1 VSKILKLILLF
12 ILITSCSLDKKTG
25 FWSKPEKIKKN
36 ENYIV
41 EELFKD
47 EEKFNREFNPNFKI
61 KLSKNLEQKKIN
73 NLTNNNGKINY
84 HGKLKTLS
92 KFKYSKIDNFDKF
105 EPDIIF
111 NKKNIIFFDNKGT
124 VLKFDEHSKLLWK
137 KNYYNKSQKK
147 VGPLLNLASDKNY
160 LIVTDNMANYY
171 AININNGNLLWTKK
185 NSAPFNSQIKIYKNK
200 FYTVDFQNVLRC
212 YSLKDGLE
220 LWNVKTES
228 SFIKSQKKLSLII
241 SDEKVVFINSIGDV
255 SAVDINTGKLIWQTP
270 TQISSIYESSF
281 NLKSSDLIV
290 DNKSILFSNNNNEFY
305 SLNIGNGILN
315 WQHEINSSV
324 RPVSIDNLIFTVSNE
339 GFLIIIDQEKG
350 NIIRISNIYN
360 NIKEK
365 KRSKIFPIGFVVGKN
380 NIYLTLSNG
389 RLIVVDIETGKPNLM
404 LKIDNEKIS
413 RPIILDNNLFIIKN
427 NSIIKFD

>member
-1 VSKILKLILLF
+1 
-12 ILITSCSLDKKTG
+12 
-25 FWSKPEKIKKN
+25 
-36 ENYIV
+36 
-41 EELFKD
+41 
-47 EEKFNREFNPNFKI
+47 
-61 KLSKNLEQKKIN
+61 
-73 NLTNNNGKINY
+73 
-84 HGKLKTLS
+84 
-92 KFKYSKIDNFDKF
+92 
-105 EPDIIF
+105 
-111 NKKNIIFFDNKGT
+111 
-124 VLKFDEHSKLLWK
+124 
-137 KNYYNKSQKK
+137 
-147 VGPLLNLASDKNY
+147 
-160 LIVTDNMANYY
+160 
-171 AININNGNLLWTKK
+171 
-185 NSAPFNSQIKIYKNK
+185 
-200 FYTVDFQNVLRC
+200 
-212 YSLKDGLE
+212 
-220 LWNVKTES
+220 
-228 SFIKSQKKLSLII
+228 LII
-241 SDEKVVFINSIGDV
+241 SHEKVVFINSIGDV

-339 GFLIIIDQEKG
+339 GFLIILDQEKG